1 LAAAAAVLPLDVLD
15 MRVWA
20 REKQA
25 LVATV
30 GPAHQVRTAAVC
42 SGLQDLAVSNRPVQ
56 RARGHNDPI
65 ADFRLHRVLLSV
77 SANRAVRSDAT
88 STISGSRVRTRI
100 WLFPALPNARLVD
113 RAAKRLF

>member
-1 LAAAAAVLPLDVLD
+1 MLN
-15 MRVWA
+15 MRVRA

-30 GPAHQVRTAAVC
+30 GPSHQVRAAAVC

-56 RARGHNDPI
+56 RARGHHDPI

-77 SANRAVRSDAT
+77 SVNRVVRAT
-88 STISGSRVRTRI
+88 GTAALNRLPLRLCRTVPPSI
-100 WLFPALPNARLVD
+100 PQ
-113 RAAKRLF
+113 